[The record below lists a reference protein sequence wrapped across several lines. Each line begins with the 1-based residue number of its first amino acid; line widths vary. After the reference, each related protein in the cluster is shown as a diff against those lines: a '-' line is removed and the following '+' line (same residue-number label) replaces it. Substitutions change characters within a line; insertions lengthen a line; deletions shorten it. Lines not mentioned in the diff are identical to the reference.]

1 MKIVVNRRGC
11 KTTADLSNA
20 QYPYQYREAIKNML
34 ELDGLDSNTIDEI
47 IGIMPDKECIKEDDD
62 NNRT

>member
-20 QYPYQYREAIKNML
+20 QYPYQDREAIKNML
-34 ELDGLDSNTIDEI
+34 ELDGLDSSTINEI
-47 IGIMPDKECIKEDDD
+47 FGIMPDKECIKEDDD

>member
-20 QYPYQYREAIKNML
+20 QYPYQYREAIANML
-34 ELDGLDSNTIDEI
+34 ELDGLDRNTIDEI
-47 IGIMPDKECIKEDDD
+47 LGISSEDKEILEMFKDEE
-62 NNRT
+62 